1 MKQPYDHMPQSIFG
15 TLQRREFGAFL
26 EHDRNR
32 ADATPLTR
40 KVNATTIKKILKDQL
55 LSPYSRFTHP
65 EHGAG
70 VQISFA
76 EFMATR
82 PDGGDVLLS
91 DRTDKPLTWADLFHA
106 MKADPSKLLLNELAD
121 MNDFRG
127 LVGVLISDSFI
138 KGYSE
143 TSTGRPPLWSQMCFA
158 TGIDTKFDEVR
169 KTWFTFQGE
178 PTKTGEAEQFPEA
191 TIRSGNETIRL
202 EKRGLTLRLTAEF
215 IRENP
220 LTIIEGWLTEMGRV
234 YQAIENDRAV
244 ETLLNGD
251 VPSGA
256 NAAPVI
262 GVGDTTI
269 GIDFADFTRCWNR
282 GYVIGENWATF
293 VAGEDMSQK
302 IASIDEFK
310 EPRTGKSQVVL
321 QNKPEPSVMN
331 RFVSPK
337 MPSSQVLLVD
347 WSHALRQRVFIPLR
361 IDRSFKPE
369 DWTEGVTLGYVT
381 GFERVA
387 DKACL
392 VIDESLAFA
401 DHGFPEWFTV
411 GGSRPY

>member
-26 EHDRNR
+26 EHDSIR
-32 ADATPLTR
+32 ADANPLTR
-40 KVNATTIKKILKDQL
+40 RVNAPTIKKILKDQL
-55 LSPYSRFTHP
+55 LTPYSRFTHP
-65 EHGAG
+65 ENGTG

-82 PDGGDVLLS
+82 PDGGEVFLS
-91 DRTDKPLTWADLFHA
+91 ERTEKPLTWADLFHA
-106 MKADPSKLLLNELAD
+106 MRADPSKLLLNELAS
-121 MNDFRG
+121 MNDDFRG
-127 LVGVLISDSFI
+127 LVGPVITDAFI
-138 KGYSE
+138 KGYAE

-158 TGIDTKFDEVR
+158 TGVDTKFDEVR
-169 KTWFTFQGE
+169 KQWLSFQGD
-178 PTKTGEAEQFPEA
+178 PTLTGEAEQFPEA
-191 TIRSGNETIRL
+191 TIRFGHATIRL
-202 EKRGLTLRLTAEF
+202 EKRGLTLRLTSEF
-215 IRENP
+215 IRECP
-220 LTIIEGWLTEMGRV
+220 LTIIESWLTEMGRV
-234 YQAIENDRAV
+234 YQSIENDRCV

-262 GVGDTTI
+262 GVGDTNV
-269 GIDFADFTRCWNR
+269 GIDFADFLRCWNR
-282 GYVIGENWATF
+282 GSMIGENWATF

-302 IASIDEFK
+302 ISCIDEFK
-310 EPRTGKSQVVL
+310 EPRTGKSLVVL
-321 QNKPEPSVMN
+321 QNKPEPAVMN

-337 MPSSQVLLVD
+337 MPSSQILLVD

-369 DWTEGVTLGYVT
+369 NWTEGITIGYVT
-381 GFERVA
+381 GYERVA
-387 DKACL
+387 DKACM

-411 GGSRPY
+411 GGVRP